1 MLDIT
6 TKADG
11 TTITMQLSG
20 RLDTDT
26 APQLDDEIA
35 GLSDVVTNIVMD
47 MDDLEYVASSGLR
60 VLLMATKTM
69 RSRGGDCTLV
79 NVPDLIAEVFEMT
92 GLNDVFTIQ

>member
-1 MLDIT
+1 
-6 TKADG
+6 
-11 TTITMQLSG
+11 MQLSG

-35 GLSDVVTNIVMD
+35 GLSDMITDIVMD

-79 NVPDLIAEVFEMT
+79 NVPDLITEVFEMT

>member
-1 MLDIT
+1 MLDIA

-79 NVPDLIAEVFEMT
+79 NVPDLITEVFEMT

>member
-1 MLDIT
+1 MLEIT
-6 TKADG
+6 KKTEG
-11 TTITMQLSG
+11 TTLTLQLSG

-26 APQLDDEIA
+26 AAQLDDEIA
-35 GLSDVVTNIVMD
+35 ALPDMITNLVMD

-69 RSRGGDCTLV
+69 RNRGGECTMI

-92 GLNDVFTIQ
+92 GLDDVFTIA